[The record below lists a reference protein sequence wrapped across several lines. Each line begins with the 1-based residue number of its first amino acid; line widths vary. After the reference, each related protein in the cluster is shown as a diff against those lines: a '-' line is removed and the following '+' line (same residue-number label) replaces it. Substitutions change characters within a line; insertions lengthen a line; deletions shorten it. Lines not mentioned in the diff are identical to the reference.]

1 MHCDAMDTAP
11 TSFLLP
17 IASLVALTVL
27 AWLVRRA
34 MSVAICPVCF
44 GVSGT
49 WLWMV
54 AARLAGVAVDETM
67 LAILVGAS
75 VVGGAQWV
83 EARLP
88 RQRSPLLWKALA
100 LPLGFA
106 AAYGLVA
113 QRWTLAAAA
122 AAAVAMLAMLFLRAA
137 PSAAGDPAAIAQLE
151 EQMKKCC

>member
-1 MHCDAMDTAP
+1 MNIAQ

-27 AWLVRRA
+27 AWLVSRTTR
-34 MSVAICPVCF
+34 VAICPVCF
-44 GVSGT
+44 GVSAT

-54 AARLAGVAVDETM
+54 AARLSGVAVDDTM

-75 VVGGAQWV
+75 VVGGTQWV
-83 EARLP
+83 DGRLP
-88 RQRSPLLWKALA
+88 RQRSSLLWKALA
-100 LPLGFA
+100 LPTGFA

-113 QRWTLAAAA
+113 QRWALATAAAV
-122 AAAVAMLAMLFLRAA
+122 AVAMLAALFLRSA
-137 PSAAGDPAAIAQLE
+137 PSAIGDSAAIAQLE

>member
-1 MHCDAMDTAP
+1 MDTAP
-11 TSFLLP
+11 TTFLLP

-54 AARLAGVAVDETM
+54 AARLGGAVVDETM
-67 LAILVGAS
+67 LAIFVGAS
-75 VVGGAQWV
+75 VIGGAQWV

-88 RQRSPLLWKALA
+88 QQRSPLLWKALA
-100 LPLGFA
+100 LPMGFA

-113 QRWTLAAAA
+113 QRWALATAAAA
-122 AAAVAMLAMLFLRAA
+122 ACAMLAMLFLRSA
-137 PSAAGDPAAIAQLE
+137 PSATGDRAAIAQLE